1 MYENVIYGPS
11 HFCVENS
18 LAWVIHVYAK
28 VPCIMYI
35 NLKYGSSGGS
45 FSNVITY
52 VRKVFVV
59 VTLSFNADMVLADFE
74 YYFIHNYVRNYV
86 CNYKRNYV

>member
-1 MYENVIYGPS
+1 MAPPWSLLFKMASKKIPPYMYENVIYGPS

-35 NLKYGSSGGS
+35 NLKFKMASEKIPPYMYE
-45 FSNVITY
+45 NVI
-52 VRKVFVV
+52 
-59 VTLSFNADMVLADFE
+59 
-74 YYFIHNYVRNYV
+74 
-86 CNYKRNYV
+86 